1 MLNSFFFF
9 NQSVIAVQ
17 CCVSFCCTM
26 KWISYLSICLSIG
39 RRYICVFIGRRYMCV
54 CVCVCVHAYSP
65 LPLEPPSHPQLPSHT
80 SSSSQSIELSSL
92 CFPAGSHQLAISQR
106 VAQICQCAFLNSS
119 HPPLLTVS
127 TCLFSTS
134 LPYCPA
140 NRFIFLWGKS
150 LSRGTATIFGRGHG
164 QPVNSTADKNLQR
177 WG

>member
-1 MLNSFFFF
+1 MCIHREEIY
-9 NQSVIAVQ
+9 V
-17 CCVSFCCTM
+17 
-26 KWISYLSICLSIG
+26 
-39 RRYICVFIGRRYMCV
+39 CV
-54 CVCVCVHAYSP
+54 CVCVCVHAYYP

-106 VAQICQCAFLNSS
+106 VAQVCQCAFLNSS

-140 NRFIFLWGKS
+140 NRFIFL
-150 LSRGTATIFGRGHG
+150 
-164 QPVNSTADKNLQR
+164 
-177 WG
+177 